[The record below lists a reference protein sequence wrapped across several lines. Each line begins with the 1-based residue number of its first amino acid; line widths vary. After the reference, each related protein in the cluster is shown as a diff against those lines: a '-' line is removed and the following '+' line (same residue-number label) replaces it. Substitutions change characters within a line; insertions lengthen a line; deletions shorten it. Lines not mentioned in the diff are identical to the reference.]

1 MSCYWATP
9 YTGFLLPFFHFLFI
23 LAFFLQSFTG
33 SLFLSCGFYF
43 LLCFPFP
50 PPSITSSPHSFPTP
64 LLPLCPFQPTRRSL
78 LPPLSSPCSATHH
91 FWASLGPLTSYLCSP
106 GTDQGELWLSARKY
120 LLPVAAREVHIWQW
134 SGWYHGLCTWLV
146 VRHKC
151 EQFFFYRGC
160 QRHCIS
166 LRDNAFS
173 SYVCI
178 ATALQYIIQ
187 VFLFKMVVRDS
198 SSTSLFF
205 LINL

>member
-78 LPPLSSPCSATHH
+78 LPPALLSLLCNPPL
-91 FWASLGPLTSYLCSP
+91 LGLPRAP
-106 GTDQGELWLSARKY
+106 H
-120 LLPVAAREVHIWQW
+120 LLPVFPRHR
-134 SGWYHGLCTWLV
+134 SGGAVAVSKKIPATSSCQGGSYLAVEWLIPRLV
-146 VRHKC
+146 YLV
-151 EQFFFYRGC
+151 GC
-160 QRHCIS
+160 KTQMWTI
-166 LRDNAFS
+166 
-173 SYVCI
+173 
-178 ATALQYIIQ
+178 
-187 VFLFKMVVRDS
+187 
-198 SSTSLFF
+198 FF
-205 LINL
+205 LQGLSEALYFP